1 MSSPLHLHLLQVSLL
16 LTLSVGQ
23 QLPENACAQH
33 FRYVQSGFGG
43 FHGELTLPLQNGRN
57 RIDVRFSQRGQQD
70 VFVVGALLPHPDD
83 ATVRANFLAAK
94 FRLSL
99 WPDAKGILPKLTRL
113 SFNEAT
119 LCTASDYGPPS
130 SFFNRFYVIDYN
142 ARQATATA
150 PAPALLNGFRGGNSD
165 VDVKTVFI
173 NAPAG
178 RQLPVDKIPDFI
190 NSWINE
196 PSSTAA
202 AAAPSAAWS
211 TTVQLPWPTA
221 PPTSATTATVIP
233 LPPPLPAFN
242 EQAVPRSAFF
252 SCGQEGLTTPFIQR
266 GKEFPRGQY
275 PWLTAVFHKENFALA
290 FKCGGSLISATLV
303 ITAAH
308 CVYKMKEDRVV
319 VSMGRYDLDN
329 YHEEGEQGRD
339 VVRILTHPDYSSRLQ
354 LQPDADLALVT
365 LHRPVIFNDIIRP
378 ICLWESAESEV
389 TVEVGTVAGWG
400 TDELGNSMTRYPRVV
415 EAKIATE
422 ADCARQW
429 KVQRVMERT
438 ICAGNLDGSGPC
450 LGDSGGGLMIKRNNR
465 WLLRGIVSQGERS
478 TVGHCN
484 LNQYVLYCDLSK
496 HAAWIR
502 QNLN

>member
-1 MSSPLHLHLLQVSLL
+1 MSSLLHLHLLQVSLL

-23 QLPENACAQH
+23 QLPDNACAQH
-33 FRYVQSGFGG
+33 FQYVQSGFGG
-43 FHGELTLPLQNGRN
+43 FHGDLTLPLQNGRN
-57 RIDVRFSQRGQQD
+57 RIDVRFSQRGRQD
-70 VFVVGALLPHPDD
+70 QAVVGALLPHPDD

-99 WPDAKGILPKLTRL
+99 WPDATNVLPKLTRL
-113 SFNEAT
+113 VFNGAT
-119 LCTASDYGPPS
+119 LCTASEYAPPC
-130 SFFNRFYVIDYN
+130 SFFNRFYVIDFN
-142 ARQATATA
+142 GRQATS
-150 PAPALLNGFRGGNSD
+150 PVNGFKSGSSD
-165 VDVKTVFI
+165 VEVKTVFI

-178 RQLPVDKIPDFI
+178 KQLPVDNLPDFI
-190 NSWINE
+190 TSWINE

-202 AAAPSAAWS
+202 AAPSAPAP
-211 TTVQLPWPTA
+211 VPPPAWPTTA
-221 PPTSATTATVIP
+221 FIPPPLTTATTAAVIT
-233 LPPPLPAFN
+233 PAPVPSTASRFN
-242 EQAVPRSAFF
+242 QQLVPQSAFF
-252 SCGQEGLTTPFIQR
+252 SCGQESLITPFIQR

-275 PWLTAVFHKENFALA
+275 PWLTAIFHKQNFALA

-329 YHEEGEQGRD
+329 YHEEGAEGRD
-339 VVRILTHPDYSSRLQ
+339 VVRIVTHPDYSSRLQ
-354 LQPDADLALVT
+354 LQPDADIALVT

-378 ICLWESAESEV
+378 ICLWESTESEV
-389 TVEVGTVAGWG
+389 TVEIGTIAGWG

-422 ADCARQW
+422 AECARKW
-429 KVQRVMERT
+429 KAQKVMERT

-478 TVGHCN
+478 TIGHCN

-496 HAAWIR
+496 HASWIR
-502 QNLN
+502 QNIN